1 MEFNDEIE
9 KLPEDLQKIIKNIT
23 TSWAI
28 EGYNLSKDDKRM
40 LIDIAS
46 GKVSCDESVQKLI
59 DKYKRK
65 G

>member
-28 EGYNLSKDDKRM
+28 EGYNLSKEDERI

-46 GKVSCDESVQKLI
+46 GKVSCGESVQKLI